1 MSGAR
6 CGGRIAARDQ
16 LRPCRAEAVEMAFEL
31 GHQARE
37 QVVAA
42 NGVLHDADL
51 GDGLGVEQE
60 RHGVHGSLIFHVPRP
75 LWCAKTPCGRG
86 LITISYEARSA
97 STISRRA
104 ARTAGR
110 NTPIRAMARAKA
122 MLLATIEGVSVKRNA
137 RSAKVWKLVVE
148 KLANCMSEAAA
159 RPASPPTRPSSSA
172 SALGARK
179 AGELSPTSAFLVS
192 TMASKGARISVCS
205 TVTSAACP
213 ARHDVPCGVEHDEAE
228 RRISARH
235 GRRRDLY
242 QRREA
247 RPAPPRPQPR
257 QRLRQAIDLQ
267 PHQVVRFHV

>member
-6 CGGRIAARDQ
+6 CGGRIAARHQ

-42 NGVLHDADL
+42 NGMLHDADL

-60 RHGVHGSLIFHVPRP
+60 RHGVHGFPHLHVPRP

-122 MLLATIEGVSVKRNA
+122 MLLATIEGVSVKQNA

-159 RPASPPTRPSSSA
+159 RPASPLTRPSSSA
-172 SALGARK
+172 SARNAPRK
-179 AGELSPTSAFLVS
+179 A
-192 TMASKGARISVCS
+192 ARRK
-205 TVTSAACP
+205 P
-213 ARHDVPCGVEHDEAE
+213 
-228 RRISARH
+228 SARSVH
-235 GRRRDLY
+235 CYGVTCKSH
-242 QRREA
+242 A
-247 RPAPPRPQPR
+247 S
-257 QRLRQAIDLQ
+257 
-267 PHQVVRFHV
+267 RF